1 MKHLRHTGLLVAL
14 GAAACGHSSGS
25 DAAGSPPP
33 AEEAPVAI
41 NPEVP
46 IAYPAALFDRGVDG
60 EVKLRLFA
68 DSTGKLVA
76 ESTKVLESSGYP
88 AMDSA
93 ALSGAPKLKFAPG
106 RRHGLPVAT
115 AFEQSIE
122 FRHPSSAP
130 VAPSDVGETKPLPPP
145 VTLSTPATAA
155 PRPKPRVQRPR
166 PDSTKADTT
175 RHDTTKVKPDT
186 TRPKPDTA
194 KPKPDTAKPKPDS
207 TPPAPKPDSGP
218 KPVRPDSNDRAH

>member
-1 MKHLRHTGLLVAL
+1 MKHFRHAGLLVAL
-14 GAAACGHSSGS
+14 GAAACSHSSGS
-25 DAAGSPPP
+25 GGAGSPPP

-68 DSTGKLVA
+68 DSTGKLVP
-76 ESTKVLESSGYP
+76 ESTKILESSGYP

-93 ALSGAPKLKFAPG
+93 ALAGAGKLKFAPG

-115 AFEQSIE
+115 AFQQSVE

-130 VAPSDVGETKPLPPP
+130 VPPSDVGETKPLPPP
-145 VTLSTPATAA
+145 ATLSSPANPGARSTPVTPA
-155 PRPKPRVQRPR
+155 PKPKPRTQRPR
-166 PDSTKADTT
+166 PVVDTTKADSAA
-175 RHDTTKVKPDT
+175 HDTTKVPPKT
-186 TRPKPDTA
+186 TS
-194 KPKPDTAKPKPDS
+194 DTAKPKPDS

-218 KPVRPDSNDRAH
+218 KPVRPDSQ

>member
-1 MKHLRHTGLLVAL
+1 MKRLSMLLAL
-14 GAAACGHSSGS
+14 VACGHSSAG
-25 DAAGSPPP
+25 DAQAPPPP
-33 AEEAPVAI
+33 AEEAPVAV

-46 IAYPAALFDRGVDG
+46 VAYPPALFDRGVDG

-68 DSTGKLVA
+68 DSTGKLVP
-76 ESTKVLESSGYP
+76 ESTKILESSGYP

-93 ALSGAPKLKFAPG
+93 ALAGAPRLKFVPG

-130 VAPSDVGETKPLPPP
+130 VAPSDGGETKPLPPP
-145 VTLSTPATAA
+145 VTLSTPA
-155 PRPKPRVQRPR
+155 PPKPKPKPRP
-166 PDSTKADTT
+166 
-175 RHDTTKVKPDT
+175 KPDT
-186 TRPKPDTA
+186 TRTDSVRPDTTRRDTTRTDTTKAKPDT
-194 KPKPDTAKPKPDS
+194 
-207 TPPAPKPDSGP
+207 TPPVKPDSGS

>member
-1 MKHLRHTGLLVAL
+1 MKYGSLGLLFAF
-14 GAAACGHSSGS
+14 GAAACGHSGS
-25 DAAGSPPP
+25 SDTQGAPPP

-41 NPEVP
+41 NPETP

-76 ESTKVLESSGYP
+76 ESTKILESSGYP

-93 ALSGAPKLKFAPG
+93 ALAGAPRLKFAPG

-115 AFEQSIE
+115 AFQQAIE

-130 VAPSDVGETKPLPPP
+130 VAPADVGETKPLPPP
-145 VTLSTPATAA
+145 VTLSTPAPA
-155 PRPKPRVQRPR
+155 PKPKPRVQRQR
-166 PDSTKADTT
+166 PADSTRADTT
-175 RHDTTKVKPDT
+175 RDTSKA
-186 TRPKPDTA
+186 KPDTA
-194 KPKPDTAKPKPDS
+194 KPRPDS
-207 TPPAPKPDSGP
+207 TPPTPVPPPPKPDSGP

>member
-1 MKHLRHTGLLVAL
+1 MKHFRHAGLLIAL
-14 GAAACGHSSGS
+14 GAVACSHSSGS
-25 DAAGSPPP
+25 GSAGSPPP

-46 IAYPAALFDRGVDG
+46 IAYPATLFDRGVDG

-68 DSTGKLVA
+68 DSTGKLVP
-76 ESTKVLESSGYP
+76 ESTKILESSGYP

-93 ALSGAPKLKFAPG
+93 ALTGAGKLKFAPG

-115 AFEQSIE
+115 AFQQSVE

-145 VTLSTPATAA
+145 VTLSKPANPGTGSAAVTPA
-155 PRPKPRVQRPR
+155 PQPKPRVPRSRPVV
-166 PDSTKADTT
+166 
-175 RHDTTKVKPDT
+175 DTTKTDST
-186 TRPKPDTA
+186 ARDTA
-194 KPKPDTAKPKPDS
+194 KVPTKAKSDTTKPKPDS
-207 TPPAPKPDSGP
+207 IPPAPKPDSGP
-218 KPVRPDSNDRAH
+218 KPVRPDSQ

>member
-1 MKHLRHTGLLVAL
+1 MKHRPLGILLAL
-14 GAAACGHSSGS
+14 AACSHSSG
-25 DAAGSPPP
+25 DTAGGSPPP

-68 DSTGKLVA
+68 DSTGKLLP

-93 ALSGAPKLKFAPG
+93 AVAGAPKLKFAPG
-106 RRHGLPVAT
+106 KRHGLPVAT
-115 AFEQSIE
+115 AFQQAIE

-130 VAPSDVGETKPLPPP
+130 VPPSDAGETKPLPPP
-145 VTLSTPATAA
+145 VTLSTPAPAVK
-155 PRPKPRVQRPR
+155 PKPKPVVQRPR
-166 PDSTKADTT
+166 PADSTGTVQTDTT
-175 RHDTTKVKPDT
+175 RKPDATRDTTKAKPDT
-186 TRPKPDTA
+186 T
-194 KPKPDTAKPKPDS
+194 KPKPDS
-207 TPPAPKPDSGP
+207 TPPPPKPDSGG
-218 KPVRPDSNDRAH
+218 RN

>member
-1 MKHLRHTGLLVAL
+1 MKRITILLAL
-14 GAAACGHSSGS
+14 AACGHSSGGG
-25 DAAGSPPP
+25 DAAVPPPP

-46 IAYPAALFDRGVDG
+46 VAYPPALFDRGVDG

-68 DSTGKLVA
+68 DSTGKLVP
-76 ESTKVLESSGYP
+76 ESTKILESSGYP

-93 ALSGAPKLKFAPG
+93 ALAGAPHLKFVPG

-115 AFEQSIE
+115 AFEQAIE

-130 VAPSDVGETKPLPPP
+130 VAPADVGETKPLPPP
-145 VTLSTPATAA
+145 VTLSTPA
-155 PRPKPRVQRPR
+155 PP
-166 PDSTKADTT
+166 
-175 RHDTTKVKPDT
+175 
-186 TRPKPDTA
+186 
-194 KPKPDTAKPKPDS
+194 KPKPKARPKPDS
-207 TPPAPKPDSGP
+207 TRTDTARTARTAPTDTTRRDTTRTDTTRAKPDTTPPVKPDSGP

>member
-1 MKHLRHTGLLVAL
+1 MKPWLSAGLLLAWS
-14 GAAACGHSSGS
+14 AAACGHSSGG
-25 DAAGSPPP
+25 DAQGAPPP

-60 EVKLRLFA
+60 EVRLRLFA

-76 ESTKVLESSGYP
+76 ESTKILESSGYP

-93 ALSGAPKLKFAPG
+93 ALAGAPRLKFAPG
-106 RRHGLPVAT
+106 KRHGLPVAT
-115 AFEQSIE
+115 AFQQAIE

-130 VAPSDVGETKPLPPP
+130 VAPADVGETKPLPPP
-145 VTLSTPATAA
+145 VTLSTPTPAA
-155 PRPKPRVQRPR
+155 AAKPKPRVQRPR
-166 PDSTKADTT
+166 PVDTT
-175 RHDTTKVKPDT
+175 RVDTTRDTTK
-186 TRPKPDTA
+186 A
-194 KPKPDTAKPKPDS
+194 KPDTAKPKPDS
-207 TPPAPKPDSGP
+207 TPPPPKPDSGP

>member
-1 MKHLRHTGLLVAL
+1 MKRLLVAGL
-14 GAAACGHSSGS
+14 VIAACSHSSGGETQG
-25 DAAGSPPP
+25 APPP

-46 IAYPAALFDRGVDG
+46 IAYPAALFNRGVDG

-68 DSTGKLVA
+68 DSTGKLVP

-93 ALSGAPKLKFAPG
+93 ALAGAPKLKFAPG
-106 RRHGLPVAT
+106 KRHGLPVAT
-115 AFEQSIE
+115 AFQQAIE

-145 VTLSTPATAA
+145 VTLSTPAAA
-155 PRPKPRVQRPR
+155 PKPKPRVQRPAPR
-166 PDSTKADTT
+166 PADSAKVDTT
-175 RHDTTKVKPDT
+175 RDTTKAKPDTVNPKPDT
-186 TRPKPDTA
+186 T
-194 KPKPDTAKPKPDS
+194 KPKPDS
-207 TPPAPKPDSGP
+207 TPPSPKPDSGG
-218 KPVRPDSNDRAH
+218 RT

>member
-1 MKHLRHTGLLVAL
+1 MKHRFSAGLLLAWS
-14 GAAACGHSSGS
+14 AAACGHSSGGE
-25 DAAGSPPP
+25 AQGAPPP

-93 ALSGAPKLKFAPG
+93 ALAGAPRLKFAPG

-115 AFEQSIE
+115 AFQQTIE

-130 VAPSDVGETKPLPPP
+130 VAPADVGETKPLPPP
-145 VTLSTPATAA
+145 VTLSTPASAA
-155 PRPKPRVQRPR
+155 KPKPRVQRPR
-166 PDSTKADTT
+166 PA
-175 RHDTTKVKPDT
+175 DTTKVDTTRVDKTRDTTKAKPDT
-186 TRPKPDTA
+186 T
-194 KPKPDTAKPKPDS
+194 KPKPDS
-207 TPPAPKPDSGP
+207 TPPPPKPDSGP

>member
-1 MKHLRHTGLLVAL
+1 MKPWLSAGLLLAWS
-14 GAAACGHSSGS
+14 AAACGHSSGG
-25 DAAGSPPP
+25 DAQGAPPP

-60 EVKLRLFA
+60 EVRLRLFA

-76 ESTKVLESSGYP
+76 ESTKILESSGYP

-93 ALSGAPKLKFAPG
+93 ALAGAPRLKFAPG
-106 RRHGLPVAT
+106 KRHGLPVAT
-115 AFEQSIE
+115 AFQQAIE

-130 VAPSDVGETKPLPPP
+130 VAPADAGETKPLPPP
-145 VTLSTPATAA
+145 VTLSTPTPAA
-155 PRPKPRVQRPR
+155 AAKPKPRVQRPR
-166 PDSTKADTT
+166 PVDTT
-175 RHDTTKVKPDT
+175 RVDTTRDTTK
-186 TRPKPDTA
+186 A
-194 KPKPDTAKPKPDS
+194 KPDTAKPKPDS
-207 TPPAPKPDSGP
+207 TPPPPKPDSGP

>member
-1 MKHLRHTGLLVAL
+1 MKHFRHAGLLIAL
-14 GAAACGHSSGS
+14 GAAACSHSSGS
-25 DAAGSPPP
+25 GGAGSPPP

-68 DSTGKLVA
+68 DSTGKLVP
-76 ESTKVLESSGYP
+76 ESTKILESSGYP

-93 ALSGAPKLKFAPG
+93 ALSGAGKLKFAPG

-115 AFEQSIE
+115 AFQQSVE

-145 VTLSTPATAA
+145 VTLSNPANTGSRSTPVTPA
-155 PRPKPRVQRPR
+155 PKPKPRAQRPR
-166 PDSTKADTT
+166 PVVDTTKIDSTARDTT
-175 RHDTTKVKPDT
+175 RAQVKTKS
-186 TRPKPDTA
+186 
-194 KPKPDTAKPKPDS
+194 DTAKPKPDS
-207 TPPAPKPDSGP
+207 IPPAPKPDSGP
-218 KPVRPDSNDRAH
+218 KPVRPDSQ

>member
-1 MKHLRHTGLLVAL
+1 MKHLVRAGLLLAWS
-14 GAAACGHSSGS
+14 AAACGHSSGG
-25 DAAGSPPP
+25 DAQGAPPP

-68 DSTGKLVA
+68 DSTGRLVT

-93 ALSGAPKLKFAPG
+93 AVAGAPKLKFAPG

-115 AFEQSIE
+115 AFQQAIE

-130 VAPSDVGETKPLPPP
+130 VAPSDAGETKPLPPP
-145 VTLSTPATAA
+145 VTLSTPAPAPTAK
-155 PRPKPRVQRPR
+155 PKPRVQRPR
-166 PDSTKADTT
+166 PIDSTRVDTTRDTAKAKADTT
-175 RHDTTKVKPDT
+175 
-186 TRPKPDTA
+186 
-194 KPKPDTAKPKPDS
+194 KPKPDS
-207 TPPAPKPDSGP
+207 TPPAPKPDSGAGP

>member
-1 MKHLRHTGLLVAL
+1 MKPIRRAGLLLAL
-14 GAAACGHSSGS
+14 GTAACSHSSGS
-25 DAAGSPPP
+25 DAAGAPPP

-46 IAYPAALFDRGVDG
+46 SACPAALFDRGVDG

-68 DSTGKLVA
+68 DSVGRLVP

-93 ALSGAPKLKFAPG
+93 ALAGAPRLKFAPG
-106 RRHGLPVAT
+106 RRHGLAVAT
-115 AFEQSIE
+115 AFQQSIE

-130 VAPSDVGETKPLPPP
+130 VAPADVGETKPLPPP
-145 VTLSTPATAA
+145 VTLSTPGAA
-155 PRPKPRVQRPR
+155 PATPAPKPKPRVQRPR
-166 PDSTKADTT
+166 PVVTDSSKADTM
-175 RHDTTKVKPDT
+175 RRDTTQRDT
-186 TRPKPDTA
+186 T
-194 KPKPDTAKPKPDS
+194 KPKPDT

-218 KPVRPDSNDRAH
+218 KPVRPDSNALAH

>member
-1 MKHLRHTGLLVAL
+1 MIHLRRAGLLLIVTACSHSN
-14 GAAACGHSSGS
+14 GANNAA
-25 DAAGSPPP
+25 SPPP

-68 DSTGKLVA
+68 DSTGKLVP
-76 ESTKVLESSGYP
+76 ESTKILESSGYP

-93 ALSGAPKLKFAPG
+93 ALAGAGKLKFAPG

-115 AFEQSIE
+115 AFEQSVE
-122 FRHPSSAP
+122 FRHPSNAP

-145 VTLSTPATAA
+145 VTLTTPASGSASVTPAAKPKRA
-155 PRPKPRVQRPR
+155 PRPRPATDTAR
-166 PDSTKADTT
+166 ADSTP
-175 RHDTTKVKPDT
+175 RDTTKAKVDT
-186 TRPKPDTA
+186 TT
-194 KPKPDTAKPKPDS
+194 PKPDS
-207 TPPAPKPDSGP
+207 AKPPAPKPDSGSP
-218 KPVRPDSNDRAH
+218 TVRPDRR